1 MCRCAFDLLT
11 QKIKIREICGKD
23 LGLPYFPG
31 NIELMKNDE
40 LTFKQTKS
48 CYLIVS
54 GMSLKSVS
62 ESVGVSETT
71 LFRWLKLPAFQ
82 DELRQLKR
90 IVIERSLGKLQ
101 VLNDKSI
108 QTLERLLTCG
118 NYPTECRAAVAILT
132 KNHEA
137 IDFFEYE
144 SRLAK
149 IESRFN
155 ENG

>member
-1 MCRCAFDLLT
+1 
-11 QKIKIREICGKD
+11 
-23 LGLPYFPG
+23 
-31 NIELMKNDE
+31 MKNDE
-40 LTFKQTKS
+40 LTFKQMKS

-54 GMSLKSVS
+54 GMSMRDVAD
-62 ESVGVSETT
+62 SVGTSETT
-71 LFRWLKLPAFQ
+71 IFRWLKLSNFQ

-108 QTLERLLTCG
+108 QTLERLLNCG

-132 KNHEA
+132 KNHES

-144 SRLAK
+144 SRLKA
-149 IESRFN
+149 IEQRFN
-155 ENG
+155 EEK

>member
-1 MCRCAFDLLT
+1 
-11 QKIKIREICGKD
+11 
-23 LGLPYFPG
+23 
-31 NIELMKNDE
+31 MKNDE
-40 LTFKQTKS
+40 LNFKQMKS

-54 GMSLKSVS
+54 GMSMRDVAD
-62 ESVGVSETT
+62 SVGTSETT
-71 LFRWLKLPAFQ
+71 IFRWLKLPTFQ

-108 QTLERLLTCG
+108 QTLERLLNCG

-132 KNHEA
+132 KNHES

-144 SRLAK
+144 SRLKA
-149 IESRFN
+149 IEQKFN

>member
-1 MCRCAFDLLT
+1 MCRARLDLLT
-11 QKIKIREICGKD
+11 KKAKTGKCGGKSS
-23 LGLPYFPG
+23 GLTLLSRKYL
-31 NIELMKNDE
+31 LMKNDE
-40 LTFKQTKS
+40 LSFKQMKS

-54 GMSLKSVS
+54 GLSLKN
-62 ESVGVSETT
+62 VGSAVGCSETT

-82 DELRQLKR
+82 DELRSLKR

-108 QTLERLLTCG
+108 QTLERLLNCG

-132 KNHEA
+132 KNHES

-144 SRLAK
+144 SRLKA
-149 IESRFN
+149 IEQRFN
-155 ENG
+155 ENK

>member
-1 MCRCAFDLLT
+1 
-11 QKIKIREICGKD
+11 
-23 LGLPYFPG
+23 
-31 NIELMKNDE
+31 MKNDE
-40 LTFKQTKS
+40 LTFKQTKA

-54 GMSLKSVS
+54 GMSMRDVAA
-62 ESVGVSETT
+62 SVGTSETT
-71 LFRWLKLPAFQ
+71 IFRWLKLSNFQ
-82 DELRQLKR
+82 DELRTLKR

-108 QTLERLLTCG
+108 QTLERLLNCG

-132 KNHEA
+132 KNHES

-149 IESRFN
+149 IEERFN
-155 ENG
+155 ESK

>member
-1 MCRCAFDLLT
+1 
-11 QKIKIREICGKD
+11 
-23 LGLPYFPG
+23 
-31 NIELMKNDE
+31 MKNDE
-40 LTFKQTKS
+40 LTFKQMKS

-54 GMSLKSVS
+54 GMSMRDVAD
-62 ESVGVSETT
+62 SVGTSETT
-71 LFRWLKLPAFQ
+71 IFRWLKLPTFQ

-108 QTLERLLTCG
+108 QTLERLLNCG

-132 KNHEA
+132 KNHES

-144 SRLAK
+144 SRLK
-149 IESRFN
+149 RIEEKFN

>member
-1 MCRCAFDLLT
+1 
-11 QKIKIREICGKD
+11 
-23 LGLPYFPG
+23 
-31 NIELMKNDE
+31 MKNDE
-40 LTFKQTKS
+40 LNFKQMKS

-54 GMSLKSVS
+54 GMNMRDVASA
-62 ESVGVSETT
+62 VGTSETT
-71 LFRWLKLPAFQ
+71 IFRWLKLPSFQ
-82 DELRQLKR
+82 DELRSLKR

-108 QTLERLLTCG
+108 QTLERLLNCG

-149 IESRFN
+149 IEQRFD

>member
-1 MCRCAFDLLT
+1 
-11 QKIKIREICGKD
+11 
-23 LGLPYFPG
+23 
-31 NIELMKNDE
+31 MKNDE
-40 LTFKQTKS
+40 LTFKQMKS

-54 GMSLKSVS
+54 GMSMRDVAA
-62 ESVGVSETT
+62 SVGTSETT
-71 LFRWLKLPAFQ
+71 IFRWLKLPAFQ

-108 QTLERLLTCG
+108 QTLERLLNCG

-132 KNHEA
+132 KNHES

-149 IESRFN
+149 IEQRFN
-155 ENG
+155 EEK

>member
-1 MCRCAFDLLT
+1 
-11 QKIKIREICGKD
+11 
-23 LGLPYFPG
+23 
-31 NIELMKNDE
+31 MKNDE
-40 LTFKQTKS
+40 LTFKQMKS

-54 GMSLKSVS
+54 GMSMRDVAD
-62 ESVGVSETT
+62 SVGTSETT
-71 LFRWLKLPAFQ
+71 IFRWLKLPTFQ

-108 QTLERLLTCG
+108 QTLERLLNCG

-132 KNHEA
+132 KNHES

-144 SRLAK
+144 SRLKA
-149 IESRFN
+149 IEQKFN

>member
-1 MCRCAFDLLT
+1 
-11 QKIKIREICGKD
+11 
-23 LGLPYFPG
+23 
-31 NIELMKNDE
+31 MKNDE
-40 LTFKQTKS
+40 LNFKQMKS

-54 GMSLKSVS
+54 GMSMRDVAD
-62 ESVGVSETT
+62 SVGTSETT
-71 LFRWLKLPAFQ
+71 IFRWLKLPTFQ

-108 QTLERLLTCG
+108 QTLERLLNCG

-132 KNHEA
+132 KNHES

-144 SRLAK
+144 SRLK
-149 IESRFN
+149 RIEEKFN

>member
-1 MCRCAFDLLT
+1 
-11 QKIKIREICGKD
+11 
-23 LGLPYFPG
+23 
-31 NIELMKNDE
+31 MKNDE
-40 LTFKQTKS
+40 LTFKQMKS

-54 GMSLKSVS
+54 GMNMRDVAD
-62 ESVGVSETT
+62 SVGTSETT
-71 LFRWLKLPAFQ
+71 IFRWLKLPAFQ
-82 DELRQLKR
+82 DELRSLKR

-108 QTLERLLTCG
+108 STLERLLNCG

-149 IESRFN
+149 IEQRFD